1 MAGTTG
7 STGLNNL
14 LADTQQVQTT
24 LPSWY
29 DQAQQNIVNRASTAL
44 GAAPA
49 FQNTAAQ
56 GAVNTL
62 TGPAN
67 PFTQGQTALNTIA
80 SGAANPWITS
90 PTGQVTPNTATPL
103 GGLFSAENAQLNQ
116 LLPNYTAGANA
127 AGIGAG
133 QFGSLRNVTAVDK
146 AKADAQANLFAQ
158 QMTAA
163 LQNQNAG
170 VAAGTGL
177 GSIGAQGTTA
187 GLNTGAAQMN
197 APFAPLGNYANLIN
211 AINVPGTVSQQNQMS
226 GVSTLGALSKV
237 PSAAGNLLN
246 SVGLTGSSLGG
257 LGNNIMKA
265 LGLGSGNPVAGTGAN
280 GGPGLGQMVGSDGKI
295 YTDPTYGV
303 PGSTNNSAIYTGAPP
318 EGAVNSSGQVN
329 PGWTQDESGNWYN
342 IGTVG
347 QNPVDTSTVIDQ
359 GYNQVDN
366 LGNALF

>member
-14 LADTQQVQTT
+14 LTDTQQVQTT

-29 DQAQQNIVNRASTAL
+29 DQAQQNIVNQASTAL

-146 AKADAQANLFAQ
+146 AKADAQSNLFAQ

-163 LQNQNAG
+163 LQNQTAG

-177 GSIGAQGTTA
+177 GSLGTGSIKS
-187 GLNTGAAQMN
+187 GLDVGSAQMN
-197 APFAPLGNYANLIN
+197 APFTSLGNYANLIN
-211 AINVPGTVSQQNQMS
+211 AINVPGTVSQQNQMG
-226 GVSTLGALSKV
+226 GVSTLGALSKI
-237 PSAAGNLLN
+237 PSASENLLN
-246 SVGLTGSSLGG
+246 SVGLGG
-257 LGNNIMKA
+257 LGPKIMKA

>member
-14 LADTQQVQTT
+14 LTDTQQVQTT

-29 DQAQQNIVNRASTAL
+29 DQAQQNIVNQASTAL

-62 TGPAN
+62 TGPTN
-67 PFTQGQTALNTIA
+67 PFAQGQTALNTIA

-103 GGLFSAENAQLNQ
+103 GGLFAAENQQLNQ

-127 AGIGAG
+127 AGIGSG

-146 AKADAQANLFAQ
+146 AKADAQSNLFAQ

-177 GSIGAQGTTA
+177 GSLGTGSIKS
-187 GLNTGAAQMN
+187 GLDVGSAQMN
-197 APFAPLGNYANLIN
+197 APFTSLGNYANLIN
-211 AINVPGTVSQQNQMS
+211 AINVPGTVSQQNQMG
-226 GVSTLGALSKV
+226 GVSTLGALSKI
-237 PSAAGNLLN
+237 PSASGNLLN
-246 SVGLTGSSLGG
+246 SVGITGASFGG
-257 LGNNIMKA
+257 LGNKLMNA
-265 LGLGSGNPVAGTGAN
+265 LNLGSGSGSGLSVDASGKIVPGTYPLAN
-280 GGPGLGQMVGSDGKI
+280 GGNILINPDGSKTITAADGTPSYFDATGNPLSSAQGLSNANIIPDTSGLSTVGGD
-295 YTDPTYGV
+295 T
-303 PGSTNNSAIYTGAPP
+303 SAI
-318 EGAVNSSGQVN
+318 
-329 PGWTQDESGNWYN
+329 
-342 IGTVG
+342 
-347 QNPVDTSTVIDQ
+347 
-359 GYNQVDN
+359 DN
-366 LGNALF
+366 FDYSQFL